1 MSMKVENLKLTVGKG
16 NDAAGAKKI
25 FFDIEYTYSLS
36 KEEFSSLVQ
45 TGNIIFEQVRVLGF
59 LVSANP
65 SLGQDEDFDLKIGA
79 KPAFFGDPKNSNDFK
94 LEADRHTRKV
104 KRQLKEDFTP
114 LSKTLSDIFLDRV
127 RCRLDLTIG
136 RFEYSQVEP
145 IG

>member
-1 MSMKVENLKLTVGKG
+1 MKVENLTLKVGKG
-16 NDAAGAKKI
+16 NDAGAKKF

-45 TGNIIFEQVRVLGF
+45 TGNIIFEQVRVVGF

-79 KPAFFGDPKNSNDFK
+79 KPAFFGDPNNSNDFK
-94 LEADRHTRKV
+94 LDATNDRHTRKV
-104 KRQLKEDFTP
+104 KRQLKEDFTS
-114 LSKTLSDIFLDRV
+114 LSKILSDNLLDNV
-127 RCRLDLTIG
+127 RCRLNLTIG
-136 RFEYSQVEP
+136 QFGYSGEKP